1 MAVNNTQAC
10 VTLSVVRAT
19 ILVQRAQY
27 NHTRRLRTSEGAHTD
42 IISESAHNSR
52 QRLAKY
58 EDIIQGNIM

>member
-19 ILVQRAQY
+19 IQRAQY

-42 IISESAHNSR
+42 IMSESANKTR
-52 QRLAKY
+52 DVAY
-58 EDIIQGNIM
+58 EI